1 MISLVFIRIN
11 RRDLLRVRTLHI
23 VHIFGVPNDVRE
35 AKPHLRWTTTLAL
48 NLAELLSLLRD
59 RHLSLRLFLLSF
71 FLHLLE
77 LFERA
82 EKFDLPPFAFLRHG
96 L

>member
-23 VHIFGVPNDVRE
+23 VDVFGVPNDVRV
-35 AKPHLRWTTTLAL
+35 AKPHLRWTSALAL
-48 NLAELLSLLRD
+48 NLAELLSMLRHC
-59 RHLSLRLFLLSF
+59 HLSLRLFLLSF

-77 LFERA
+77 LFEGT
-82 EKFDLPPFAFLRHG
+82 E
-96 L
+96 